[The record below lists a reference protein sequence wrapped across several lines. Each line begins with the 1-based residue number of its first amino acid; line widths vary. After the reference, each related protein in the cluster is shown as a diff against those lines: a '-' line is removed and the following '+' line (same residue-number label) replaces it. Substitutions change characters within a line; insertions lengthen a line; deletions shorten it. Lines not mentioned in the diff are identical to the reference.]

1 MDWKEIAIYTTT
13 AGIEPVAALLMDHD
27 VESYALEDAAD
38 FQQFL
43 EDTEPYWDYIDETLV
58 QEKTSQETCLKFY
71 LPEDCTE
78 QLTAI
83 SAALAKLKKQDTAGI
98 WGRLAIETNIT
109 HQEEWEWGWKKYFK
123 PFPVGKT
130 FFIKPS
136 WETLEDTQGRY
147 VLEIDPA
154 SSFGTGSHDTT
165 QLCIAALEDTV
176 QPRTRLLDMGTGSGI
191 LSIAAAMLGAQV
203 DTVVDIDAN
212 CLKTAQENA
221 EKNHITIGRTLC
233 GDALRNPRLAEKI
246 NANAPYDMITANIV
260 ADIIIKMSP
269 FFAQWL
275 RMGGVLICSGILDE
289 RAQEVQSALEV
300 NGFSVD
306 RTASSGGWTALT
318 LHSRTK
324 R

>member
-1 MDWKEIAIYTTT
+1 MNWKEIAVYTTT

-58 QEKTSQETCLKFY
+58 QEKTSGETCLKFY

-78 QLTAI
+78 QLAAI
-83 SAALAKLKKQDTAGI
+83 SAALAELKKQDTAGI
-98 WGRLAIETNIT
+98 WGRLAIETNVT
-109 HQEEWEWGWKKYFK
+109 RPEDWEWGWKKYFK

-136 WETLEDTQGRY
+136 WETLEDTQGRR
-147 VLEIDPA
+147 VLKIDPA
-154 SSFGTGSHDTT
+154 SSFGTGSHETT

-176 QPRTRLLDMGTGSGI
+176 QPNARLLDMGTGSGI
-191 LSIAAAMLGAQV
+191 LSIAAAMLGAQA
-203 DTVVDIDAN
+203 DTAVDIDAN
-212 CLKTAQENA
+212 CLKTARENA
-221 EKNHITIGRTLC
+221 QKNRVSIGRTLC
-233 GDALRNPRLAEKI
+233 GDALRDSRLAKEI
-246 NANAPYDMITANIV
+246 SANAPYDMITANIV
-260 ADIIIKMSP
+260 ADIIIKMVP

-275 RMGGVLICSGILDE
+275 RTGGILICSGILDE
-289 RAQEVQSALEV
+289 RAQEVRAALEA

-306 RTASSGGWTALT
+306 HTASNGGWTALT
-318 LHSRTK
+318 LYSEAK